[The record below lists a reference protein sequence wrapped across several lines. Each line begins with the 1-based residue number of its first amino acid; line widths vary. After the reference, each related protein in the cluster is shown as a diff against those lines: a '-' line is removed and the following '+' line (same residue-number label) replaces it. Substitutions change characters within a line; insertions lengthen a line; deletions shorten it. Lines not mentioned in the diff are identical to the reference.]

1 MKPKSLYARM
11 MLVIAVVIALCWVGA
26 LIILSA
32 YFTHNGT
39 STWDE
44 KLQVIATQ
52 ILMTIPANSKVGVRQ
67 SPGMLPK
74 NSAFADRENLVFQV
88 WFNQRDLVAS
98 TPNAPK
104 EALRPD
110 FADGATSTVI
120 GGKRWRVYSVVDS
133 KGQVNVQVA
142 NLHSIVDQEIRG
154 ETLIAVALA
163 TLLLLLAGVLMW
175 FVVHNTLRPVVALG
189 TAMRE
194 RQSFDLTQL
203 PSSALPIEL
212 HSLVASFN
220 HILQR
225 LEEAVQDERQFI
237 GNAAHELRTP
247 LAALQAQAQIALRAP
262 LAVDKD
268 VALSKLLTVAQHS
281 SRLSEQLLD
290 LARLSAGTR
299 APNHCLADLSEL
311 VLHVAH
317 EFDIYASQQDRNLS
331 LDISPCMVRCDIDEI
346 GVLLRNLI
354 DNGLRYT
361 LRGGHVT
368 VSCGYMASSEK
379 RVYLKVADNGPGVP
393 PAEQKLIFD
402 RFYRAMGTEKR
413 GSGIGLSLV
422 AGIALHHRATIETY
436 EGLNGCGLSICVM
449 FPDVTTEIISHQE
462 PSSSSSTV

>member
-11 MLVIAVVIALCWVGA
+11 MLVIILVIVLCWVGA

-52 ILMTIPANSKVGVRQ
+52 ILMTIPANSKMGVRQ
-67 SPGMLPK
+67 SPGMLPR
-74 NSAFADRENLVFQV
+74 NSALADSENLVFQV

-98 TPNAPK
+98 TPYAPK

-110 FADGATSTVI
+110 FADGATTTVI

-133 KGQVNVQVA
+133 KGLVNVQVA
-142 NLHSIVDQEIRG
+142 NLHSIVDQETRD
-154 ETLIAVALA
+154 ETLIAVVLA

-175 FVVHNTLRPVVALG
+175 FVVHHTLRPVVALG
-189 TAMRE
+189 AAMRE
-194 RQSFDLTQL
+194 RRNFDLTQL
-203 PSSALPIEL
+203 PSVPLPIEL

-247 LAALQAQAQIALRAP
+247 LAALQAQAQVALRAP

-290 LARLSAGTR
+290 LARLTAGAR
-299 APNHCLADLSEL
+299 APNHGLADLSEL

-317 EFDIYASQQDRNLS
+317 EFDIYATQQERILS
-331 LDISPCMVRCDIDEI
+331 LDISPCMVCCNVDEI
-346 GVLLRNLI
+346 GVLLRNLV

-361 LRGGHVT
+361 AKGGHVA
-368 VSCGYMASSEK
+368 VSCGYMTTSDK
-379 RVYLKVADNGPGVP
+379 RVYLKVADDGPGVQP
-393 PAEQKLIFD
+393 TERKLIFD
-402 RFYRAMGTEKR
+402 RFYRAMGTDKR

-422 AGIALHHRATIETY
+422 AGIALNHRATIETI
-436 EGLNGCGLSICVM
+436 EGLNERGLSICVT
-449 FPDVTTEIISHQE
+449 FPDVVTAIISH
-462 PSSSSSTV
+462 